1 MRGLLSCTLVCLAA
15 MLFLSP
21 KGGYAMDLKSTV
33 FDQGGMIPAK
43 YSCDGTNVSPPLS
56 WDNAPSGTK
65 SFALI
70 CDDPDAP
77 MGTWVHWVYFDIP
90 AATKSLPEHVETS
103 GTPSSG
109 GQQGLNDSRKTG
121 YSGPC
126 PPSGVHRYYFK
137 LYALDT
143 VLNLPAG
150 TTTKDKLLKAMEG
163 HILTQ
168 AHLMGKYKR

>member
-1 MRGLLSCTLVCLAA
+1 
-15 MLFLSP
+15 
-21 KGGYAMDLKSTV
+21 MDLKSTV

-77 MGTWVHWVYFDIP
+77 MGTWVHCDIP